1 MYKHYNTKVSICLIN
16 VDNTALRKESTI
28 MKKALFA
35 AAAAAAVLTCGCGAK
50 EISVNDMSIEEKAA
64 QMLMVRCEPDMTEIL
79 DAGAG
84 GIVMFARDFEGLTKE
99 EVQVKTAQFQE
110 ASEIPVF
117 IATDEEGGTVV
128 RVSSNPYLRQEPFNS
143 PAYYYR
149 AGGMDN
155 LINITAEKSQLL
167 YELGV
172 NMNLGPV
179 ADVSTDPDD
188 FIYKRSLGEDET
200 VTAQYVAEAVKA
212 AKRHNMASCLKHFPG
227 YGSNTDTHTGIAVD
241 ERPFEEFTK
250 KDFLPFEAGIAEGA
264 EAVLVSHNIVTC
276 MDRELPASLSP
287 AVHSVLRTNLQYN
300 GLIITD
306 DMEMQAVQDY
316 GDIYIKA
323 VNAGN
328 DMIIVSDFDAA
339 LGEIIEGVSTGQI
352 SEETVNTAVERI
364 LKIKKECGIIEAK

>member
-1 MYKHYNTKVSICLIN
+1 MYKRSYYKREYMFIKHITV
-16 VDNTALRKESTI
+16 RKESI
-28 MKKALFA
+28 IVKQALFA
-35 AAAAAAVLTCGCGAK
+35 AAVAAAMLTCGCGAK
-50 EISVNDMSIEEKAA
+50 EISVNNMSIEEKAA
-64 QMLMVRCEPDMTEIL
+64 QMLMVRCEPDMTDIL
-79 DAGAG
+79 ERGAG
-84 GIVMFARDFEGLTKE
+84 GVVMFARDFEGLTKE
-99 EVQVKTAQFQE
+99 EVQEKTSGFQQM
-110 ASEIPVF
+110 SNIPIL

-227 YGSNTDTHTGIAVD
+227 YGSNSDTHTGIAVD
-241 ERPFEEFTK
+241 ERPFDEFTE

-287 AVHSVLRTNLQYN
+287 AVHSVLRTNLQYS

-306 DMEMQAVQDY
+306 DMDMQAVQDY

-328 DMIIVSDFDAA
+328 DMIMVSDFDAA
-339 LGEIIEGVSTGQI
+339 LNEITEGVRSGEINEDMI
-352 SEETVNTAVERI
+352 NTAVERI
-364 LKIKKECGIIEAK
+364 LKTKTECGIIDQN